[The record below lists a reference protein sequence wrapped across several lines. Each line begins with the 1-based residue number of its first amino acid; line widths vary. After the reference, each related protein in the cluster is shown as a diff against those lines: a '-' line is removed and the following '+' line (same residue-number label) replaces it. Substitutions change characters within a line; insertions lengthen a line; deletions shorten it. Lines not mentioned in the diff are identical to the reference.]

1 MKFSI
6 PESMASSCV
15 SLLQWSWNYL
25 HGNHFS
31 GVQTRFSVLDRTMS
45 NVVYTRIQKTLLS
58 THYFSAALTELIRSY
73 FGTSLTAFI
82 LLFLFSTTSMSLQLL
97 LFRSQYLTPG
107 IILHNL
113 RCFYIRGSAFCVIPL
128 LQAVP
133 TQSVAHRTA
142 PPSAA
147 RLVLPTQLTRK
158 KCGMPLIILIPLCSK
173 NAAFFLS
180 VIQSRS
186 PIFTL
191 SFLRL
196 VYRHPCFYFPTIRWP
211 RWKLGSS

>member
-1 MKFSI
+1 
-6 PESMASSCV
+6 MASSCV

-31 GVQTRFSVLDRTMS
+31 GVQTQFLVLDRTMS
-45 NVVYTRIQKTLLS
+45 NVVYIRIQKTLFS
-58 THYFSAALTELIRSY
+58 THYFSAAFTELMQGY
-73 FGTSLTAFI
+73 FGTSFTAF
-82 LLFLFSTTSMSLQLL
+82 LLFFLFSTTSISLQLL
-97 LFRSQYLTPG
+97 LFGSQSLTPV
-107 IILHNL
+107 IILHDL
-113 RCFYIRGSAFCVIPL
+113 HCFYIRGSAFCVISL

-133 TQSVAHRTA
+133 TQSVAHRAA

-173 NAAFFLS
+173 NSVFFLS

-196 VYRHPCFYFPTIRWP
+196 VYRHLRFYFPMIRWP
-211 RWKLGSS
+211 RWGLWSS